1 MGCGKSKSI
10 ERKRQLVKVSI
21 ETEWVRKM
29 ASKVS
34 KENAE
39 HYVWGEVCDGWHL
52 VKGQD
57 LSVIHERMPGNTAEV
72 RHYHERSRQFFFVLS
87 GQAVLEVEGVRHTI
101 GSQEGVEVP
110 SGAAHQM
117 KNEGEDAVEFL
128 VISQPTTRGD
138 RINEE

>member
-1 MGCGKSKSI
+1 
-10 ERKRQLVKVSI
+10 
-21 ETEWVRKM
+21 M
-29 ASKVS
+29 AKIS

-39 HYVWGEVCDGWHL
+39 HYHWGDQCDGWYL

-87 GQAVLEVEGVRHTI
+87 GQAMLEVDGVRHVL
-101 GSQEGVEVP
+101 GRQEGVEVP
-110 SGAAHQM
+110 PGVKHQM
-117 KNEGEDAVEFL
+117 KNEGAEDVEFL

-138 RINEE
+138 RIQAN